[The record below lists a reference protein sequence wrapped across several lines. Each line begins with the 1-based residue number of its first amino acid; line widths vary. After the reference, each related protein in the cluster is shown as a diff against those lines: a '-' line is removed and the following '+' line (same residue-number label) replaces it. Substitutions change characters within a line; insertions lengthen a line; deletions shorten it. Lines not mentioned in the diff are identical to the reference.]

1 MRYLIADT
9 ETTGLSFIDG
19 DRVIEVALVEYVN
32 GQPTGDSFYTLLN
45 PERLIPKDAT
55 EVHGITDEA
64 VKNQPLFRNV
74 AQGFIDYIKDARIVA
89 HNAPFDVGMLN
100 NELELAGREER
111 IEDMVVEVIDSVRIA
126 RGLYPKQKNDLDSL
140 MVRLDVDSSSRSEG
154 HNARVDCA
162 LLGQV
167 FFKMIDGV
175 DLSLLNL
182 SNVPPRSAPAAVT
195 RPSALPKVEVSE
207 HEMAAHEATFDKM
220 EASGAPVVARRAKM
234 G

>member
-19 DRVIEVALVEYVN
+19 DRVIEVALVEYVD
-32 GQPTGDSFYTLLN
+32 GKPTGDSFYTLLN

-64 VKNQPLFRNV
+64 VRDQPLFRNV
-74 AQGFIDYIKDARIVA
+74 ADGFLEYIKGARIVA

-100 NELELAGREER
+100 NELELAGKQER
-111 IEDMVVEVIDSVRIA
+111 IEDLVTEIVDSVRIA

-140 MVRLDVDSSSRSEG
+140 MVRLEVDSSSRSEG
-154 HNARVDCA
+154 HNARVDCE

-182 SNVPPRSAPAAVT
+182 SNVPLRSAPVAVS
-195 RPSALPKVEVSE
+195 RPASLPKVEVFD
-207 HEMAAHEATFDKM
+207 HELAAHEASFDKM